1 MAEEECMGQG
11 RFSFL
16 FFFFLRCIYMLQ
28 MRLTWKGGKL
38 LIQTKEKTTAP
49 VNFLEH
55 DEISN

>member
-11 RFSFL
+11 IFFFSFL
-16 FFFFLRCIYMLQ
+16 FFLRCTHMLQ

-38 LIQTKEKTTAP
+38 LIQNKEKTTAP